1 MEKTMHV
8 RHAFL
13 VLLFTPE
20 LFKLRHRNP
29 KTAYFWS
36 LYFKSTSAN
45 LVTGYFRTYFAIC
58 MHEKDRNSHEVP
70 YYSHKLSFDETFND
84 LAFVEASNVKF

>member
-1 MEKTMHV
+1 MTCKMEKTMHV

-13 VLLFTPE
+13 VLIFTPKP
-20 LFKLRHRNP
+20 FKLRHRNP

-45 LVTGYFRTYFAIC
+45 LVIGYFRTYFAIC
-58 MHEKDRNSHEVP
+58 MHEKDIHEVTYCSP
-70 YYSHKLSFDETFND
+70 TE
-84 LAFVEASNVKF
+84 VKF